1 MALPSY
7 LSWALPKKDSP
18 GSSPPS
24 ETYGTV
30 TTKSLNLVV
39 GKSHILHTPVP
50 ISRISVAEPAIAD
63 VLIISPKQIY
73 INGKAPGITNVILW
87 RAKEPT
93 AILDVN
99 VTYNL
104 TQLKEKLYHMLPGE
118 QIEAHAAKDSI
129 VLSGE
134 VSDSTKINRALSVA
148 KSFSIKPENVVNLMQ
163 VGGAQQ
169 VMLAVKV
176 AEMSRDV
183 TKKMGFNFR
192 VLNQRGEGLLL
203 NIGDIASGGLLEGLN
218 FTSNITARLLEGN
231 NIFDFFLEAL
241 KENGLA
247 KILAEPTL
255 IAISGQDA
263 SFLAGGEFPVPV
275 PQAGQAAGAITVEFK
290 EFGVGLSFLPRVLE
304 NGTVNMRINT
314 EVSDLDFTAALVTQG
329 FAVPGL
335 TTRRA
340 STDIELKDGQT
351 FAIAGLLQDNIRE
364 IVSKYPLLGDI
375 PILGTLFRS
384 EEFRKR
390 QTELVIL
397 VTPYLV
403 KPLTQEAQR
412 LPTDKYVEPSDFD
425 FYLMGRLEGKS
436 EAEFPGKGPS
446 EININNG
453 PEEGLE
459 GKFGHE
465 LE

>member
-1 MALPSY
+1 
-7 LSWALPKKDSP
+7 
-18 GSSPPS
+18 
-24 ETYGTV
+24 
-30 TTKSLNLVV
+30 
-39 GKSHILHTPVP
+39 
-50 ISRISVAEPAIAD
+50 
-63 VLIISPKQIY
+63 
-73 INGKAPGITNVILW
+73 
-87 RAKEPT
+87 
-93 AILDVN
+93 
-99 VTYNL
+99 
-104 TQLKEKLYHMLPGE
+104 
-118 QIEAHAAKDSI
+118 
-129 VLSGE
+129 
-134 VSDSTKINRALSVA
+134 
-148 KSFSIKPENVVNLMQ
+148 
-163 VGGAQQ
+163 
-169 VMLAVKV
+169 MLAVKV